1 MNVAKLSDSDRRPP
15 LFGAV
20 LLLACAL
27 GDADGVLAQ
36 TPDANL
42 GRSGVRGRLVIAP
55 ELSDAERWPI
65 SQERLDGSR
74 GAYRV
79 RRPSGATA
87 NIAAMEPA
95 PELMVVLEGVRAKK
109 APERVLVVE
118 RQRFVPGQILVP
130 LPSKLVVENKQPGEI
145 TIVTEEGVEL
155 VTIPA
160 GAKRTVDV
168 DEGVQRLR
176 VKEFGYATATVRTLP
191 KAQVLPVTEK
201 GFIAPTPLPGAEY
214 RLAFYHGAEPL
225 LVRPLKVPADS
236 YIAIDAS
243 ISKNRVV
250 TVSIKDG
257 DLQVLMPRVPR
268 RTLPR
273 PPPPPPEP
281 APEVVDR

>member
-1 MNVAKLSDSDRRPP
+1 MNVAMHLFSDRQRS
-15 LFGAV
+15 LLLAA

-27 GDADGVLAQ
+27 GETQSAHAQ

-55 ELSDAERWPI
+55 ELSEAERWPI

-87 NIAAMEPA
+87 QIPAMEPA

-109 APERVLVVE
+109 ASDRLLVVE

-130 LPSKLVVENKQPGEI
+130 LPSKLVVENKQPSEI
-145 TIVTEEGVEL
+145 TIVTDEGNEL
-155 VTIPA
+155 VTIPP
-160 GAKRTVDV
+160 GEKRPVDV

-191 KAQVLPVTEK
+191 KAQVLPVTDK

-257 DLQVLMPRVPR
+257 DLQVLMPRAPR
-268 RTLPR
+268 RPLPK
-273 PPPPPPEP
+273 PAPAP
-281 APEVVDR
+281 APEEVDP